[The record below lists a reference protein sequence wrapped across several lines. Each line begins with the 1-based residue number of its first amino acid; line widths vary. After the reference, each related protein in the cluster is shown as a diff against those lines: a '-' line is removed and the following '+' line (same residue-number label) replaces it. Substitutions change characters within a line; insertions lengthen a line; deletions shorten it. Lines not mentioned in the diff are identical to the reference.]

1 MAIMTVEIE
10 LLILWAALIIYVL
23 AGSLAIVATL
33 FRQPLDDFFQ
43 GLLWLG
49 LVVHTGAIGYRWL
62 RLDHGP
68 FLTMFE
74 ILSSNIWSI
83 TLFFALTYWRL
94 AAIRS
99 IAAFFIPLQ
108 FLMMGWLLLATPGE
122 SVFPPTYDTIWLYV
136 HVSFGKVF
144 MGALVIASTL
154 AAITLIRNVD
164 RAVPT
169 FSRLPNDQSLVELA
183 FRFMGLGLIFESLML
198 VAGAIWAQDAW
209 GRYWDWDPLES
220 WSFISW
226 LLMVLVL
233 HARITWKLSSNIAA
247 SMVLVV
253 FVVAFLTFFGT
264 PLISMSPHKG
274 AI

>member
-1 MAIMTVEIE
+1 MTVELE

-23 AGSLAIVATL
+23 AGSLAIVSSL
-33 FRQPLDDFFQ
+33 FRHQLEDFFQ

-49 LVVHTGAIGYRWL
+49 LFTHTTAIGYRWL

-74 ILSSNIWSI
+74 ILSSNIWSV

-94 AAIRS
+94 PTIRP
-99 IAAFFIPLQ
+99 IAAFFVPLQ
-108 FLMMGWLLLATPGE
+108 FMMMGWLLLATPGE
-122 SVFPPTYDTIWLYV
+122 SIFPPTYDTVWLYI

-144 MGALVIASTL
+144 MGALVIASSL
-154 AAITLIRNVD
+154 SAIILSRNIQSVTP
-164 RAVPT
+164 VFGT
-169 FSRLPNDQSLVELA
+169 LPNNESLSELSY
-183 FRFMGLGLIFESLML
+183 RFMALGLIFQSLML

-226 LLMVLVL
+226 LLMALAL
-233 HARITWKLSSNIAA
+233 HTRITWKLTPIVAA
-247 SMVLVV
+247 IMALVV
-253 FVVAFLTFFGT
+253 FVVAFLTFFGV
-264 PLISMSPHKG
+264 PFISMSPHKG

>member
-1 MAIMTVEIE
+1 MSIE
-10 LLILWAALIIYVL
+10 FEQLVLWAALIIYVV
-23 AGSLAIVATL
+23 AGAVAIVSSL
-33 FRQPLDDFFQ
+33 FRQQLADIFQ

-49 LVVHTGAIGYRWL
+49 LFVHSSAIGLRWL

-94 AAIRS
+94 PQIRP
-99 IAAFFIPLQ
+99 IAAFFVPLQ

-122 SVFPPTYDTIWLYV
+122 SVFPPTYDTIWLYI

-144 MGALVIASTL
+144 MGALVVASCLSTIIL
-154 AAITLIRNVD
+154 TRD
-164 RAVPT
+164 
-169 FSRLPNDQSLVELA
+169 SRPAHSIFGTLPNSESLSELSY
-183 FRFMGLGLIFESLML
+183 RFMALGLIFQSLML
-198 VAGAIWAQDAW
+198 VAGAVWAQDAW

-226 LLMVLVL
+226 LLMALAL
-233 HARITWKLSSNIAA
+233 HIRITWKLTPKLAA
-247 SMVLVV
+247 IMALMV
-253 FVVAFLTFFGT
+253 FVIAYLTFFGV
-264 PLISMSPHKG
+264 PLISMAPHKG
-274 AI
+274 AV